1 MSLTALTAIGGWVA
15 TYFQGRQKITQ
26 KKVEG
31 KIERIQR
38 WEDRM
43 AEGSMSSWKD
53 EYWTIILSI
62 PMILCF
68 FPSMVVHIKAGFAAL
83 ASMPDWYQ
91 NMLMLSIGA
100 SFGYRGFEKF
110 TMHRRSNRPVVIEKQ
125 DDAPESKKDDK

>member
-1 MSLTALTAIGGWVA
+1 MSLTAITAIGGWIA
-15 TYFQGRQKITQ
+15 EYFKGRQLITK

-38 WEDRM
+38 WEDSM

-68 FPSMVVHIKAGFAAL
+68 FPDMVTHIKAGFDAL
-83 ASMPDWYQ
+83 SEMPDWYQ
-91 NMLMLSIGA
+91 NTLMLSIGA
-100 SFGYRGFEKF
+100 SFGYRGFDKF
-110 TMHRRSNRPVVIEKQ
+110 TTLRRVTQVA
-125 DDAPESKKDDK
+125 DTSKAKEKDD